1 MAFAGGLGAR
11 LFLLEVPHTIDP
23 AQAAE
28 LPGGLPTALLFAES
42 NSRFLVEVSPNCVEH
57 FEETMG
63 DVPHA
68 AVGEVT
74 EDPQLVAVDLDPV
87 EDRHL
92 IEIGIDQLK
101 SAWQKPLK
109 W

>member
-1 MAFAGGLGAR
+1 M
-11 LFLLEVPHTIDP
+11 EVPHNIVP
-23 AQAAE
+23 SQAAD

-42 NSRFLVEVSPNCVEH
+42 NSRFLVEVPQNCVEH

-68 AVGEVT
+68 AMGEVT
-74 EDPQLVAVDLDPV
+74 EAPQLVAADLDPV
-87 EDRHL
+87 VDRHL
-92 IEIGIDQLK
+92 IEMEIDELK
-101 SAWQKPLK
+101 DAWQKPLI